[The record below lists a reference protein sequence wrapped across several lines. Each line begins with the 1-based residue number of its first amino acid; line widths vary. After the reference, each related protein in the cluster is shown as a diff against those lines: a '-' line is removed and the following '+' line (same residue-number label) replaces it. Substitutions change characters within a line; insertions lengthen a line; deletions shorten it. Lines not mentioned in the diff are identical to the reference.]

1 MLFNAYTAPAAP
13 DEVITLLGKQNNRIV
28 AGNLWLR
35 MSRRT
40 GGTMIDLK
48 NLGWDRIEE
57 TPDAYLIGASVTLH
71 ALETHPGLNAMT
83 GDLFANGFRA
93 VVGVQFRN
101 AATVGGSL
109 YMRAGFS
116 DLLTML
122 LPLDA
127 SVLLYPEREIPLTE
141 YARLAPA
148 GELIRG
154 VRIPKQETRIAY
166 RALRNTSGSVPVLT
180 CAAAVRNGCLCAAVG
195 ARPMRAVLLGGP
207 GETKESLAAGV
218 AELTYGTNRAASE
231 AYRRHVA
238 GVLFSRC
245 IADITGKEARV

>member
-1 MLFNAYTAPAAP
+1 MLFSSYAAPASP
-13 DEVITLLGKQNNRIV
+13 DEVAALLSKRSNRIV

-35 MSRRT
+35 LSRRA

-57 TPDAYLIGASVTLH
+57 TDDAYLIGASVTLH
-71 ALETHPGLNAMT
+71 SLETHPGLNAMT
-83 GDLFANGFRA
+83 GNLFADGLRA
-93 VVGVQFRN
+93 IVGVQFRN

-116 DLLTML
+116 DLLTIL

-127 SVLLYPEREIPLTE
+127 TVLLYPEKEVPLAE
-141 YARLAPA
+141 YARLTPA

-154 VRIPKQETRIAY
+154 VRIPKQKVRVAY
-166 RALRNTSGSVPVLT
+166 RALRNTTGSVPVLT
-180 CAAAVRNGCLCAAVG
+180 CAVAARGGALYAALG
-195 ARPMRAVLLGGP
+195 ARPMRAELIGGP
-207 GETKESLAAGV
+207 GESAESLAV
-218 AELTYGTNRAASE
+218 KLTHLTYGTNRAASE

-245 IADITGKEARV
+245 AAEITGKEGQA

>member
-1 MLFNAYTAPAAP
+1 MLFSSYAAPASP
-13 DEVITLLGKQNNRIV
+13 DEVIALLGKRNNRIA

-48 NLGWDRIEE
+48 NLGWDQIEE
-57 TPDAYLIGASVTLH
+57 TDDAYLIGASVTLH
-71 ALETHPGLNAMT
+71 MLETHPGLNAMT
-83 GDLFANGFRA
+83 GNLFADAFRA
-93 VVGVQFRN
+93 IVGVQFRN

-116 DLLTML
+116 DLLTAL
-122 LPLDA
+122 LPLNA
-127 SVLLYPEREIPLTE
+127 AVLLYPEKEIPLAE

-154 VRIPKQETRIAY
+154 VRIPKQEVRVAY
-166 RALRNTSGSVPVLT
+166 RALRNTAGSVPVLT
-180 CAAAVRNGCLCAAVG
+180 CAVAARGSALYAAIG
-195 ARPMRAVLLGGP
+195 ARPMRAELIGGP
-207 GETKESLAAGV
+207 GEAPESLAA
-218 AELTYGTNRAASE
+218 ELTRLTYGTNRAASE

-238 GVLFSRC
+238 GVLFARC
-245 IADITGKEARV
+245 AGEITGKETQA

>member
-1 MLFNAYTAPAAP
+1 MKFNSYAAPASP
-13 DEVITLLGKQNNRIV
+13 DEVVALLEKRNNRIV

-35 MSRRT
+35 LSRCA
-40 GGTMIDLK
+40 GGTQIDLK
-48 NLGWDRIEE
+48 NLGWDQIEE
-57 TPDAYLIGASVTLH
+57 TDDAYLIGASVTLH
-71 ALETHPGLNAMT
+71 MLETHPGLNKMT
-83 GDLFANGFRA
+83 GDLFAEGLRDI
-93 VVGVQFRN
+93 VGVQFRN

-127 SVLLYPEREIPLTE
+127 TVLLYPEKEIPLAE
-141 YARLAPA
+141 YARLTPA

-154 VRIPKQETRIAY
+154 VRIPKQEVRVAY
-166 RALRNTSGSVPVLT
+166 RALRNTAGNVPVLT
-180 CAAAVRNGCLCAAVG
+180 CAVATRGGALYAAIG
-195 ARPMRAVLLGGP
+195 ARPLRAELIGGSDESP
-207 GETKESLAAGV
+207 ESLTEKLAL
-218 AELTYGTNRAASE
+218 LTYGTNRAASE

-245 IADITGKEARV
+245 VTEIKGEEARV